1 MKNLVLLL
9 LTALFTL
16 GMGIGDASAKLP
28 KTYAEFKARY
38 QTEGKT
44 PEGALKLH
52 MEAIFCYL
60 NPETRSEASKMLRYS
75 LYLSKPLEQSYN
87 YSTFVERMK
96 DPECHYTF
104 RSYCKGTSPENNYA
118 MSPDDFSVNIV
129 RKRNSEGYLKLDVK
143 SSGADSTHAVW
154 LLNHDGLWY
163 VDNNAPLY
171 LLVRKPKAPSNAHD
185 ADFDTEPIAQ
195 SVADT
200 PSAQPPQPEPAPA
213 SPVPAVQGETAAAP
227 AQEMPVVTN
236 TAPEELMPQS
246 LPDLNAPQQP

>member
-1 MKNLVLLL
+1 MKKFVI
-9 LTALFTL
+9 LFMAMVFVL
-16 GMGIGDASAKLP
+16 GMSINHASAKLP

-38 QTEGKT
+38 QTEGRT

-75 LYLSKPLEQSYN
+75 MYLNKPLEQSYT

-96 DPECHYTF
+96 DPNCHYTF

-118 MSPDDFSVNIV
+118 MSPDNFSVNII

-143 SSGADSTHAVW
+143 SSGADSSHAVW

-163 VDNNAPLY
+163 VENNAPLY
-171 LLVRKPKAPSNAHD
+171 LLVRKPKVSSNAHD
-185 ADFDTEPIAQ
+185 ADFDTEP
-195 SVADT
+195 VV
-200 PSAQPPQPEPAPA
+200 QPETDMNSTQEPRPDMQPLAPA
-213 SPVPAVQGETAAAP
+213 ESDPASASVPSQPVPGAADP
-227 AQEMPVVTN
+227 
-236 TAPEELMPQS
+236 APEEFMPQS
-246 LPDLNAPQQP
+246 LPDLNAPPLP